1 MTRRQERLNEQFR
14 EEISDLLLRQLK
26 DPRLAGV
33 VSITEVSISPD
44 MKNASVFISVLGDE
58 EQKQTVLAGMVAA
71 SGFIRRELGRRLD
84 IRYMP
89 EIASKLDE
97 TIEKGVYM
105 LNLIRQVSVSDEP
118 KVVKKV
124 TRKQK

>member
-14 EEISDLLLRQLK
+14 EEISDLLLRHLK

-44 MKNASVFISVLGDE
+44 MKNASVFVSVLGDE

-89 EIASKLDE
+89 EIACKLDE
-97 TIEKGVYM
+97 TIEKGAYM
-105 LNLIRQVSVSDEP
+105 LNLINQVSVSDEP